1 MISLAL
7 KSLARRKVR
16 ALLTGLAVIIGVAT
30 IAGSYI
36 LTDTIK
42 GGFDDIFT
50 NAYAG
55 ADAVVTPKT
64 IVEGEVDN
72 APTIPASVLTSIAAR
87 PDVAQASGTIASDTG
102 ARLTTKSGEQIDTS
116 GAPSL
121 ALGVDPDVT
130 GLGQI
135 TIDEGRLARGDRE
148 VVIDAETARE
158 NGYRVGDVI
167 RIQTDGGTR
176 PFTIVGLGSFGG
188 SSLGSATIAVFDV
201 PTAQA
206 LLNRGD
212 SVDEIAVAAKRG
224 TSPDA
229 LVAGIARDLPPE
241 LQVRTG
247 AGEAQ
252 ANADEIGDDLNFINI
267 FLLTFAA
274 IALFVGSFVI
284 VNTLSITLA
293 QRTREIATLRT
304 LGATRRQV
312 MRSVIAESFLIGI
325 VASLIGLAAGIG
337 LAQGLRAT
345 FSALGV
351 DLPSSGAVIAPRTV
365 VISLVVGTLV
375 TVIASILP
383 ARRASR
389 VAPVAAVREGAVI
402 TTAGA
407 SRRAALLGGLV
418 GLTGVVGLAW
428 SLLGDLATRPRLTL
442 MGVGLAAL
450 FVGVAIFLPRV
461 VRPLARFVGA
471 PLGKLMGESGALGRE
486 NAMRAPGRTAST
498 AAALMIGLALMTFVA
513 VLGSGLR
520 DSGRTALERQLT
532 TTHVVSRESGFINLT
547 PGTDRAVADAPGVEV
562 ATGVR
567 SGSAKLGED
576 TVSVSGVD
584 PAAIGRVLRLDWDR
598 GSPATLRG
606 LTDTQAVVDDD
617 FATDNALGV
626 GSTFT
631 MTSAAGVTQSFTVA
645 GIYAPARFDSLLS
658 PVVVTQSAFGRL
670 SPRPSDAL
678 VLARMP
684 GSTAEGTRAL
694 TTALRE
700 YPDAAVTDTAGF
712 VDKRASGINQLLNLL
727 YVLLALSVIVSLF
740 GMLNTL
746 ALAVIERTR
755 EVGLLRAIGMSRR
768 QTRRMIRAE
777 GITTALIGAAL
788 GLPIGIGLAALV
800 TKALEEYEV
809 GFSIPITSL
818 VVFTAVAIV
827 IGVLAA
833 TLPGRRAAKLNVLT
847 ALHYE

>member
-1 MISLAL
+1 VIGLAL
-7 KSLARRKVR
+7 KGLARRKVR

-42 GGFDDIFT
+42 GGFDDIFAA
-50 NAYAG
+50 AYEG

-64 IVEGEVDN
+64 IVDGEVDN
-72 APTIPASVLTSIAAR
+72 APTIPASVLESLRSR
-87 PDVAQASGTIASDTG
+87 PDVARASGSIASETG
-102 ARLTTKSGEQIDTS
+102 AQLTTKSGEQIDTR

-121 ALGVDPDVT
+121 ALGVDPDAT
-130 GLGQI
+130 GLSQI
-135 TIDEGRLARGDRE
+135 TLEDGRLARGDQE
-148 VVIDAETARE
+148 VVIDSETARE
-158 NGYRVGDVI
+158 NDYRVGDVI
-167 RIQTDGGTR
+167 RIQTDQGTR

-206 LLNRGD
+206 LLNRG
-212 SVDEIAVAAKRG
+212 SAYDEITVEAKRG
-224 TSPDA
+224 TSADA
-229 LVAGIARDLPPE
+229 LVAGIAPDLPQE

-247 AGEAQ
+247 AGEAK
-252 ANADEIGDDLNFINI
+252 ANSDDIAGDLNIINY

-312 MRSVIAESFLIGI
+312 MRSVIAESFIIGM
-325 VASLIGLAAGIG
+325 VASMVGLAAGIG

-351 DLPSSGAVIAPRTV
+351 DLPSGGT
-365 VISLVVGTLV
+365 VISLRTIVVSLIVGTLV

-402 TTAGA
+402 TTASG
-407 SRRAALLGGLV
+407 SRRAALLGGVV
-418 GLTGVVGLAW
+418 GLLGVVGLVW

-450 FVGVAIFLPRV
+450 FVGVAIFLPRL
-461 VRPLARFVGA
+461 VRPLARLVGA
-471 PLGKLMGESGALGRE
+471 PLGKLMGESGTLGRE

-520 DSGRTALERQLT
+520 DSGRTALEGQLT
-532 TTHVVSRESGFINLT
+532 TTHVVSRESGFINMT
-547 PGTDRAVADAPGVEV
+547 PGIDRAAAGADGVEV

-567 SGSAKLGED
+567 SGSAKFGDEVVL
-576 TVSVSGVD
+576 VSGVD
-584 PAAIGRVLRLDWDR
+584 PTPIGQVLRVDWNQ
-598 GSPATLRG
+598 GSPETLRRLG
-606 LTDTQAVVDDD
+606 DSQAVVNDD
-617 FATDNALGV
+617 FAKDNALRV
-626 GSTFT
+626 GSPFT
-631 MTSAAGVTQSFTVA
+631 VTSAAGVTQTFSVA
-645 GIYAPARFDSLLS
+645 GIYSPARFDSLLS
-658 PVVVTQSAFGRL
+658 PVVITQSAFGTL
-670 SPRPSDAL
+670 NPRPSDAL
-678 VLARMP
+678 ILARMS
-684 GSTAEGTRAL
+684 GSSAEGRRSLAAAL
-694 TTALRE
+694 SD
-700 YPDAAVTDTAGF
+700 YPDAEVADTAGF
-712 VDKRASGINQLLNLL
+712 VDERASGINQLLNLL

-746 ALAVIERTR
+746 ALAVLERTR

-800 TKALEEYEV
+800 TKALEEYDV
-809 GFSIPITSL
+809 GFSIPVVSL
-818 VVFTAVAIV
+818 GIFTVVAI
-827 IGVLAA
+827 ILGVLAA
-833 TLPGRRAAKLNVLT
+833 TLPGRRAAKQDVLK